1 MDSKRSTT
9 YQQLVIPTAL
19 RYELLIWAHDNPNS
33 GHFGTVKTYEKLRTR
48 YYWRKMFSDV
58 SHWCRSCCDC
68 AMTKSPRSRHK
79 APLLLIPVQDA
90 FDRVACDI
98 IGPFPVSKAGNRYV
112 VVFSE
117 YLTKWVECVPVPSI
131 EASMIARL
139 LVDEIF
145 CRHGAPRTLLS
156 DRGSNFLSSLVSEVC
171 KLLNTKK
178 VNTTAYHPQTNG
190 LVERFNNTLAEAIS
204 SFVSSNQQDW
214 DVYIPAIQFA
224 YRTSPSVTTGDSP
237 FYLLYGREPRL
248 PPDVSLLPATQLS
261 ASVNEHRARI
271 VSQIETAQSIARSN
285 IARAQQLMKLQYD
298 KNSAD
303 APFEVGQRVWI
314 YTPKVK
320 RGLSKKLLS
329 KWNGPFRICR
339 KLSPV
344 HYQVRTCDNR
354 LVAMTVH
361 ANRLKHFYDPADCPI
376 LPPTVDDPDD
386 LAFDA
391 ADLPADS
398 FSTDDSPPSS
408 STNAEPI
415 QDVNE
420 NPNASSV
427 DSTDVFQ
434 EPDVFAAEEILRSRT
449 RNGKIQYLIRWANYP
464 VSDATWEPAENI
476 LDQRLLDEF
485 QGKSTKIYF
494 VPYRFI
500 LTINSVSSY
509 TGKFNF

>member
-1 MDSKRSTT
+1 M
-9 YQQLVIPTAL
+9 IPTAL
-19 RYELLIWAHDNPNS
+19 RYELLIWAHDNPN
-33 GHFGTVKTYEKLRTR
+33 GGDFGTVKTYEKLRTR

-79 APLLLIPVQDA
+79 APLLPIPVQDA

-112 VVFSE
+112 IVFSE

-139 LVDEIF
+139 LVDEIL

-224 YRTSPSVTTGDSP
+224 YRTSPSVTTGNSP

-391 ADLPADS
+391 ADLLADS

-415 QDVNE
+415 QDANE
-420 NPNASSV
+420 NPNASPV
-427 DSTDVFQ
+427 DSTDVFAT
-434 EPDVFAAEEILRSRT
+434 EKILRSRT
-449 RNGKIQYLIRWANYP
+449 RNGKVQYLIRWANYP

-485 QGKSTKIYF
+485 QGKST
-494 VPYRFI
+494 
-500 LTINSVSSY
+500 
-509 TGKFNF
+509 